1 MPLDPVHVDGI
12 NSLARRIRDDYEEP
26 EDSPELDALWD
37 FLDPLR
43 DDTGDVF
50 YPVDDLRKRAVALDR
65 VALADDDF
73 PTHHG
78 VDAGTLNPR
87 SFTNGL
93 TLDVAHAAAA
103 SVPSDLSLHRK
114 RTIVTAVHS
123 NDHRVLFEDSWDAF
137 DEAATDGRVV
147 QAPRDTDN
155 ARESAHVYALYLSE
169 STHLGKTYDAADDLL
184 YLDGPLYPLGLLRWL
199 DVDPTF
205 GRSNLTGEIASNY
218 FGTYERAL
226 EDGLPVVGF
235 VKNPSCSRVV
245 SRLRGDG
252 PPVPWSND
260 AGFFRHFLTPDAS
273 EADGA
278 DEAGETG
285 ATSGD
290 LTFTNWFVSRLYA
303 DQLFDVAPE
312 LETSREDLFPAVMYV
327 HDPRHGTVHRAEAPL
342 GFVRDD
348 ETREAITRQ
357 TLKEVAVS
365 RVPRAVSKADSLARV
380 SNDQRESLV
389 RRFEDAL
396 GTTEETNYDRDRWGY
411 VRSSTGLTL

>member
-12 NSLARRIRDDYEEP
+12 DSLARRIRDDYDDPEES
-26 EDSPELDALWD
+26 DDLDVLWD

-43 DDTGDVF
+43 DDGRRVF
-50 YPVDDLRKRAVALDR
+50 HPVDEPEKRAVPLDGI
-65 VALADDDF
+65 ALADDEF
-73 PTHHG
+73 PTQHG
-78 VDAGTLNPR
+78 IDAGTLNPR

-103 SVPSDLSLHRK
+103 SVPTDLSLHRK
-114 RTIVTAVHS
+114 RTIVTAVQSSDHS
-123 NDHRVLFEDSWDAF
+123 VLFEDSWDAF
-137 DEAATDGRVV
+137 DDASADARVV

-155 ARESAHVYALYLSE
+155 ARESAHVFALYLSE
-169 STHLGKTYDAADDLL
+169 STHLGKTYEEADDLL

-199 DVDPTF
+199 EVDPTF
-205 GRSNLTGEIASNY
+205 GRSDLTGEALSNY
-218 FGTYERAL
+218 FGTYEDAL
-226 EDGLPVVGF
+226 EDGVPVVGF

-245 SRLRGDG
+245 RRLRDAG

-273 EADGA
+273 EADGGG
-278 DEAGETG
+278 EVGETG
-285 ATSGD
+285 GAGGD

-303 DQLFDVAPE
+303 DELFDVAPT
-312 LETSREDLFPAVMYV
+312 LETQREDLLPAVMYV
-327 HDPRHGTVHRAEAPL
+327 HDPRHGTVHRVETPL
-342 GFVRDD
+342 GFVRDE
-348 ETREAITRQ
+348 ETRGAITRQ

-365 RVPRAVSKADSLARV
+365 RVPRAVSKADALARV

-396 GTTEETNYDRDRWGY
+396 GTVEEASYDRDRWGY

>member
-12 NSLARRIRDDYEEP
+12 DSLARRIRDDYDDP
-26 EDSPELDALWD
+26 EDSTELDVLWD
-37 FLDPLR
+37 FLSPLR
-43 DDTGDVF
+43 DDGERVF
-50 YPVDDLRKRAVALDR
+50 HPVAEHGKRAVALDR
-65 VALADDDF
+65 IALADDEF
-73 PTHHG
+73 PTQHG

-103 SVPSDLSLHRK
+103 SVPTDLSLHRK

-123 NDHRVLFEDSWDAF
+123 NDHRVLFENSWDGF
-137 DEAATDGRVV
+137 DDDSADGRVV

-169 STHLGKTYDAADDLL
+169 STHLGKTYDVADDLL

-199 DVDPTF
+199 DIDPTF
-205 GRSNLTGEIASNY
+205 RRSDLTDETMSNY

-226 EDGLPVVGF
+226 EDGVPVVGF

-245 SRLRGDG
+245 SRLRDVG

-260 AGFFRHFLTPDAS
+260 AGLFRHFLSSD
-273 EADGA
+273 DG
-278 DEAGETG
+278 
-285 ATSGD
+285 GD
-290 LTFTNWFVSRLYA
+290 LTFTNWFVSRFYA
-303 DQLFDVAPE
+303 DALSDIAPP
-312 LETSREDLFPAVMYV
+312 LDASLDDLVPAVMYI
-327 HDPRHGTVHRAEAPL
+327 HDPRHGTVHRAETPL

-348 ETREAITRQ
+348 GRRDAITRQ

-365 RVPRAVSKADSLARV
+365 RVPRAVAKADSLARV
-380 SNDQRESLV
+380 STGQRDSLV
-389 RRFEDAL
+389 RRFEDVF
-396 GTTEETNYDRDRWGY
+396 GTAEEASYDRDRWGY